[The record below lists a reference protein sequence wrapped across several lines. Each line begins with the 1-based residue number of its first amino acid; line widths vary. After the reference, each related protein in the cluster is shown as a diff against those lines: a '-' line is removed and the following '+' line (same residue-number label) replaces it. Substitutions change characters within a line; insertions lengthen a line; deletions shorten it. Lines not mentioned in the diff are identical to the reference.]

1 MIVACW
7 QTSDLV
13 FSIKKSM
20 AVLFYIF
27 LFLFSSW
34 CFHST
39 SIIKMINIILL
50 LLYLRRF
57 PDYYSLQY
65 DN

>member
-13 FSIKKSM
+13 FQYRKHGS
-20 AVLFYIF
+20 AFLYF

>member
-1 MIVACW
+1 
-7 QTSDLV
+7 
-13 FSIKKSM
+13 M